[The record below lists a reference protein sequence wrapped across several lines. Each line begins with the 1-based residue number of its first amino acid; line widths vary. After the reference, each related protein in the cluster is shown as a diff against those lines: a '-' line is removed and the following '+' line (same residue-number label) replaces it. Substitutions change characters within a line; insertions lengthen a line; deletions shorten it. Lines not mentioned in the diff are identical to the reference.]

1 MKARFLA
8 LALFGSLML
17 AFGAIA
23 AGCDG
28 NGGGDALTLEEFFQ
42 RVQELDNDFEAKA
55 ADLGAQAEGLTEES
69 SVDEAVALFRQQ
81 VGLIEEFVT
90 NLDALEAPPEAADLV
105 EEAVS
110 AGNEAETAL
119 NDAIDEASDAETLD
133 ELFAVFAAPEVEAA
147 FTRFDQ
153 VCLDAEQLAADN
165 DITVDLNCEED
176 E

>member
-1 MKARFLA
+1 MKKRFVPMVLIAGA
-8 LALFGSLML
+8 LL

-23 AGCDG
+23 GACGGDD
-28 NGGGDALTLEEFFQ
+28 NGGATLTLEEFFRQ
-42 RVQELDNDFEAKA
+42 VEALDGEFEAKA
-55 ADLGAQAEGLTEES
+55 DELGAQAEELTEES

-110 AGNEAETAL
+110 AGNEAATAL
-119 NDAIDEASDAETLD
+119 NDAIDKASDAETLD

-165 DITVDLNCEED
+165 DITVDLNCGEE
-176 E
+176 

>member
-1 MKARFLA
+1 MKLRIMATVLA
-8 LALFGSLML
+8 MAALLGVT
-17 AFGAIA
+17 AFASA
-23 AGCDG
+23 CDD
-28 NGGGDALTLEEFFQ
+28 GGGDALTLEEFFQ

-69 SVDEAVALFRQQ
+69 SVDETVALFRQQ

-165 DITVDLNCEED
+165 DITVDLNCEE
-176 E
+176 

>member
-8 LALFGSLML
+8 LALCGSLML

-23 AGCDG
+23 AGC
-28 NGGGDALTLEEFFQ
+28 GGDGDALTLEEFFQ

-110 AGNEAETAL
+110 AGNEAATAL
-119 NDAIDEASDAETLD
+119 NDAIDKASDAETLD

-165 DITVDLNCEED
+165 DITVDLNCGEE
-176 E
+176 